1 MYDFYKDYYRRTDAI
16 KWADKTMIGRT
27 LGGKYKIYD
36 KVGGGGMAEVY
47 LARDLSI
54 GEIVAL
60 KILRS
65 QFTEGTDYI
74 ERFQREAKSAMKLVH
89 PNICA
94 VKDFGQD
101 GDVYYMVME
110 FVEGKTLSHIIEEK
124 GPLSV
129 PEAVSYVKQSALAL
143 GEAYKNGIIAHRD
156 VKSQNIMVKPDG
168 TIKMMDFGIAK
179 SRDYATMTTAGSFIG
194 TPEYMSPE
202 QAQGAKTDARSDI
215 YSLGVVLYEALAG
228 EVPFEA
234 DTPWGVLNMHISK
247 EPFPIDNLRTDI
259 PSGMVEVLKRL
270 LAKKPDERFQS
281 PTEVVQALDVVMS
294 HYKAPKGQ
302 KVQAK
307 KIPRSNAKLKR
318 TVKNILLGLLVAAVI
333 GGAAVLFMILG
344 AVKPGSIYLSSSPS
358 QASIFMKGPNEDDFI
373 DTNHKTNFELS
384 ELRPGKYEFKLVYE
398 GYEPAIIE
406 QRIISGERINTD
418 TIILKHPGKLTLST
432 KKIDFGKKTE
442 LPGPISIS
450 LENVGESD
458 MVVIRANNADWILLD
473 KEPLTLTPGAK
484 KTIMLSVD
492 SNKVKPGNTYSDTLT
507 LSTKGNEKEAIK
519 LPISF
524 VYEKE
529 STSNTSD
536 SNSTTG
542 NTSTGNTGKTNNTGS
557 TKPPLK
563 TGTLSV
569 SCNVSGAQV
578 RVNGIIE
585 GTAPLSKTYPP
596 GTYTV
601 NVRKGIGYTT
611 FEKKVTITAGGN
623 VSVTATLK
631 RN

>member
-1 MYDFYKDYYRRTDAI
+1 
-16 KWADKTMIGRT
+16 MIGRT

-47 LARDLSI
+47 LARDLNI

-74 ERFQREAKSAMKLVH
+74 ERFQREAKSAIKLVH

-101 GDVYYMVME
+101 NDVYYMVME
-110 FVEGKTLSHIIEEK
+110 FVEGKTLSRIIEEK

-129 PEAVSYVKQSALAL
+129 AEAVSYVRQAALAL
-143 GEAYKNGIIAHRD
+143 AEAYKTGIIAHRD

-168 TIKMMDFGIAK
+168 TVKMMDFGIAK

-202 QAQGAKTDARSDI
+202 QAQGAKTDARADI

-259 PSGMVEVLKRL
+259 PEGMAEVIKRF
-270 LAKKPDERFQS
+270 LAKNPDDRFQN
-281 PTEVVQALDVVMS
+281 PNEVVQALDVIMS
-294 HYKAPKGQ
+294 RYKAPKGQ

-307 KIPRSNAKLKR
+307 KIPRSNPKLKR
-318 TVKNILLGLLVAAVI
+318 TIKNILLGLLVAGVVA
-333 GGAAVLFMILG
+333 GAAVLFMILG

-358 QASIFMKGPNEDDFI
+358 QASIFIKGPNEDDFV
-373 DTNHKTNFELS
+373 DSGFKTNIEIPELK
-384 ELRPGKYEFKLVYE
+384 PGKYEFKLVAD
-398 GYEPAIIE
+398 GYEPATIE
-406 QRIISGERINTD
+406 QRIISNERIDTD
-418 TIILKHPGKLTLST
+418 TITLKHPGKLTLTSN
-432 KKIDFGKKTE
+432 KADFGKNAE
-442 LPGPISIS
+442 IPGPISIT
-450 LENVGESD
+450 LENSGESEL
-458 MVVIRANNADWILLD
+458 VILRSHKSDWVLFDI
-473 KEPLTLTPGAK
+473 EPLTIPPGAK
-484 KTIMLSVD
+484 KIV
-492 SNKVKPGNTYSDTLT
+492 T
-507 LSTKGNEKEAIK
+507 LSINTNKIQPGKTYNDVLSFAPKNNEKQAIEV
-519 LPISF
+519 PASF
-524 VYEKE
+524 TYEKP
-529 STSNTSD
+529 SSQNDNGSSSGGTSSGGSSSGN
-536 SNSTTG
+536 NSG
-542 NTSTGNTGKTNNTGS
+542 GS
-557 TKPPLK
+557 GTVAPPK
-563 TGTLSV
+563 TGTLTV
-569 SCNVSGAQV
+569 TCNIQGAQV
-578 RVNGIIE
+578 RING
-585 GTAPLSKTYPP
+585 ALSGNSPITKTLAP

-601 NVRKGIGYTT
+601 NVRKASYTT
-611 FEKKVTITAGGN
+611 FEKTVTITAGGN

-631 RN
+631 KK

>member
-1 MYDFYKDYYRRTDAI
+1 
-16 KWADKTMIGRT
+16 MIGRT

-47 LARDLSI
+47 LARDLNI

-74 ERFQREAKSAMKLVH
+74 ERFQREAKSAIKLVH

-101 GDVYYMVME
+101 NDVYYMVME
-110 FVEGKTLSHIIEEK
+110 FVEGKTLSRIIEEK

-129 PEAVSYVKQSALAL
+129 AEAVSYVRQSALAL
-143 GEAYKNGIIAHRD
+143 AEAYKTGIIAHRD

-168 TIKMMDFGIAK
+168 TVKMMDFGIAK

-202 QAQGAKTDARSDI
+202 QAQGAKTDARADI

-259 PSGMVEVLKRL
+259 PEGMAEVIKRF
-270 LAKKPDERFQS
+270 LAKNPDDRFQN
-281 PTEVVQALDVVMS
+281 PNEVVQALDVVMS

-307 KIPRSNAKLKR
+307 KIPRSNPKLKR
-318 TVKNILLGLLVAAVI
+318 AIKNILLGLLVAGVVA
-333 GGAAVLFMILG
+333 GAAVLFMILG

-358 QASIFMKGPNEDDFI
+358 QASIFIKGPNEDDFV
-373 DTNHKTNFELS
+373 DSGFKTNIEIPELK
-384 ELRPGKYEFKLVYE
+384 PGKYEFRLVAN
-398 GYEPAIIE
+398 GYEPATIE
-406 QRIISGERINTD
+406 QRIISNERINTD
-418 TIILKHPGKLTLST
+418 TITLKRPGKLALVNN
-432 KKIDFGKKTE
+432 KADFGKNTE
-442 LPGPISIS
+442 IPGPMSIT
-450 LENVGESD
+450 LENGGESEL
-458 MVVIRANNADWILLD
+458 VILRSHKADWVLFD
-473 KEPLTLTPGAK
+473 TEPLTIAPSSK
-484 KTIMLSVD
+484 KTVTLSID
-492 SNKVKPGNTYSDTLT
+492 TNKVQPGNTYSDVLT
-507 LSTKGNEKEAIK
+507 FSPKNNEQQATTV
-519 LPISF
+519 PVSF
-524 VYEKE
+524 IYEKP
-529 STSNTSD
+529 STQNGNGNSSGGTS
-536 SNSTTG
+536 SGGSSSGNNSGG
-542 NTSTGNTGKTNNTGS
+542 NSGGS
-557 TKPPLK
+557 GTVATPK
-563 TGTLSV
+563 TGTLTV
-569 SCNVSGAQV
+569 TCNIQGAQV
-578 RVNGIIE
+578 RING
-585 GTAPLSKTYPP
+585 ALSGNSPITKTLAP
-596 GTYTV
+596 GTYTI
-601 NVRKGIGYTT
+601 NVRKASYTT
-611 FEKKVTITAGGN
+611 FEKTVTITAGGN

-631 RN
+631 KK

>member
-1 MYDFYKDYYRRTDAI
+1 
-16 KWADKTMIGRT
+16 MIGRT

-47 LARDLSI
+47 LARDLNI

-74 ERFQREAKSAMKLVH
+74 ERFQREAKSAIKLIH
-89 PNICA
+89 PNICT

-101 GDVYYMVME
+101 NDIYYMVME
-110 FVEGKTLSHIIEEK
+110 FVEGKTLSRIIEEK

-129 PEAVSYVKQSALAL
+129 AEAVSYVRQSALAL
-143 GEAYKNGIIAHRD
+143 AEAYKTGIIAHRD
-156 VKSQNIMVKPDG
+156 VKSQNIMIKPDG
-168 TIKMMDFGIAK
+168 TVKMMDFGIAK

-202 QAQGAKTDARSDI
+202 QAQGAKTDARADI

-259 PSGMVEVLKRL
+259 PEGMAEVIKRF
-270 LAKKPDERFQS
+270 LAKNPDDRFQN
-281 PTEVVQALDVVMS
+281 PNEVVQALDVVMS

-307 KIPRSNAKLKR
+307 KIPRSNPKLKR
-318 TVKNILLGLLVAAVI
+318 TIKNILLGLLVASVLA
-333 GGAAVLFMILG
+333 GATILFMILG

-358 QASIFMKGPNEDDFI
+358 QASIFIKGPNEDDFI
-373 DTNHKTNFELS
+373 DTNYKTNVELP

-406 QRIISGERINTD
+406 QRIIAGERIDTD
-418 TIILKHPGKLTLST
+418 TITLKRPGKLTLVGGN
-432 KKIDFGKKTE
+432 KGDFGKNTE
-442 LPGPISIS
+442 IPGPISIT
-450 LENVGESD
+450 LENSGESEL
-458 MVVIRANNADWILLD
+458 VILRSHKSDWVLFD
-473 KEPLTLTPGAK
+473 TEPLTIAPGAK
-484 KTIMLSVD
+484 KNVILSINT
-492 SNKVKPGNTYSDTLT
+492 NKVQPGKTYNDV
-507 LSTKGNEKEAIK
+507 LSFAPKDNEKQAITV
-519 LPISF
+519 PISF
-524 VYEKE
+524 VYEKQ
-529 STSNTSD
+529 SSQSGNGNSSGNPSSD
-536 SNSTTG
+536 NNNSGSNSG
-542 NTSTGNTGKTNNTGS
+542 GS
-557 TKPPLK
+557 GTVTPQKI
-563 TGTLSV
+563 GTLTV
-569 SCNVSGAQV
+569 SCNIQGAQV
-578 RVNGIIE
+578 RING
-585 GTAPLSKTYPP
+585 ALSGNSPITKTLTP
-596 GTYTV
+596 GTYTI
-601 NVRKGIGYTT
+601 NVRKASYTT
-611 FEKKVTITAGGN
+611 FEKTVTITAGGN

-631 RN
+631 KK